1 MKRPPI
7 NSRRQRN
14 AGNKED
20 GIIIILV
27 AVFLLFVVGAMA
39 ALSIDITT
47 FYTARSEAQIAA
59 DSAALAAARVLAN
72 SGMTSDTSAN
82 ASALITNAEA
92 LATRIATQVA
102 QQDQI
107 GGAAATTVNVTYA
120 PCTQAPIQNNPC
132 VTVKVQRTDL
142 PAFFARIWG
151 TTQVQVS
158 ATAVAEAYNPWGL
171 ASGTSSSPVATTCV
185 KPWVLPNMDPSTA
198 GTPAIFS
205 TTDGTILTT
214 SLLGWDSAAS
224 GTNLYSTDPVTGTP
238 TAWQYYPSDQ
248 TSFPAPAP
256 QTLSSCAAGLSGVR
270 PDYQQSVAGCVQV
283 PIYCGGA
290 AGTSTVNLEANYPT
304 RDQETAD
311 AVNCL
316 THTLPNTSGGDTIL
330 VNPKITPGQPFQFFG
345 GNNNPIPGAINK
357 NIMVS
362 DSLVTVPV
370 YDHTANGGGP
380 PGIGN
385 TARVIGF
392 VQLFVNSD
400 GLGTPDATAATAQI
414 KTTVVNL
421 IGCGSGAIGPPVFGN
436 GPSSIA
442 VRLVSPQ

>member
-7 NSRRQRN
+7 HFRRQRH
-14 AGNKED
+14 AGNKEE

-47 FYTARSEAQIAA
+47 FYTARSESQIAA

-72 SGMTSDTSAN
+72 SGMTSDTTGSLVAN
-82 ASALITNAEA
+82 AET

-132 VTVKVQRTDL
+132 VTVKVARTDL

-158 ATAVAEAYNPWGL
+158 ATAVAEAYNPSGL
-171 ASGTSSSPVATTCV
+171 ANGTGASLASPIATTCV
-185 KPWVLPNMDPSTA
+185 KPWVLPNMDPSA
-198 GTPAIFS
+198 GGAAIFNPIS
-205 TTDGTILTT
+205 GDIQTT

-224 GTNLYSTDPVTGTP
+224 GANLVSNDPNTGTP
-238 TAWQYYPSDQ
+238 KPWQYYPSDQ
-248 TSFPAPAP
+248 ISFPAPPP
-256 QTLSSCAAGLSGVR
+256 QTLSSCAAGLNPG
-270 PDYQQSVAGCVQV
+270 YQQSVAGCVQV

-290 AGTSTVNLEANYPT
+290 VATSRVNLEANYPT

-316 THTLPNTSGGDTIL
+316 THTQTGAPGGDTIL
-330 VNPKITPGQPFQFFG
+330 VNPKVTPGQPFQFFG
-345 GNNNPIPGAINK
+345 GANNPIPGAINH

-370 YDHTANGGGP
+370 YDSNSNA
-380 PGIGN
+380 PGVGN
-385 TARVIGF
+385 TAPVIGF

-400 GLGTPDATAATAQI
+400 GNGAPVLGKTPPQI
-414 KTTVVNL
+414 GTTVVNL
-421 IGCGSGAIGPPVFGN
+421 IGCGSGAIGPPVIGN
-436 GPSSIA
+436 GPSAVA